1 MTDHDQLTFQ
11 NPVDRFREISPP
23 KQDQPE
29 PGFDSELLPKADHGE
44 QSYRG
49 TGRLKAAKH
58 SLPVQTLGSVQQ
70 WPLRLPVKAPT
81 SH

>member
-23 KQDQPE
+23 NKTNLNQDSIQSSCPKPIMANRAIAE
-29 PGFDSELLPKADHGE
+29 PADS
-44 QSYRG
+44 
-49 TGRLKAAKH
+49 KAAKH